1 MNFKIH
7 RISMSVKSSVVMCLS
22 NTVVKVRHNY
32 LERTLNIAVI
42 KYFGNDQ
49 ARSRVFF
56 GAGAFL
62 KI

>member
-7 RISMSVKSSVVMCLS
+7 RISMSVKSSVIMCLS

-32 LERTLNIAVI
+32 LERNLNIAVI

-49 ARSRVFF
+49 ARS
-56 GAGAFL
+56 
-62 KI
+62 